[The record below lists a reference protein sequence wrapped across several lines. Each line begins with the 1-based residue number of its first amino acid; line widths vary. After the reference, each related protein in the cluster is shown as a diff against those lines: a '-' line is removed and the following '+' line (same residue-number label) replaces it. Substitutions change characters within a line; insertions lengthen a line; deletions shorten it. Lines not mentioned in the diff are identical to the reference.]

1 MVIRMINCSPH
12 SWFPAPPCTL
22 GTCPGRRGAER
33 RDELVDHHQTD
44 HDQRMVIIMI
54 VMSMMLTCSTRPVGP
69 SSHPAT
75 AIPPLL
81 YSSVSGGTMTMIMIS
96 MIMIMMIV
104 IRIMI
109 RMITMF
115 VTIMIMIAQLLALR
129 SGLRFYGLIIV
140 SVSVT
145 LSFQESQRPFIRL
158 HARMHSHS
166 CSNFSD
172 LSLQHKPM
180 FKI

>member
-1 MVIRMINCSPH
+1 MINCSPH

-33 RDELVDHHQTD
+33 MDELVDHHQID

-81 YSSVSGGTMTMIMIS
+81 YSSVSDQDKSFCELIILVMYGIAVITMTVVIHKS
-96 MIMIMMIV
+96 MK
-104 IRIMI
+104 
-109 RMITMF
+109 
-115 VTIMIMIAQLLALR
+115 IAFFIFLQTADYQTTR
-129 SGLRFYGLIIV
+129 SL
-140 SVSVT
+140 
-145 LSFQESQRPFIRL
+145 PRL
-158 HARMHSHS
+158 KFNH
-166 CSNFSD
+166 SD
-172 LSLQHKPM
+172 LHDDASKFLGVNAL
-180 FKI
+180 

>member
-1 MVIRMINCSPH
+1 
-12 SWFPAPPCTL
+12 
-22 GTCPGRRGAER
+22 
-33 RDELVDHHQTD
+33 
-44 HDQRMVIIMI
+44 MI

-81 YSSVSGGTMTMIMIS
+81 YSSVSGGTMIRIMIS
-96 MIMIMMIV
+96 MIMIMMIM

-115 VTIMIMIAQLLALR
+115 VIIMIMIAQLLSLQ

-140 SVSVT
+140 NVSET

-172 LSLQHKPM
+172 LSLSTSPCLRFEVLFVKKDVDTDFDPT
-180 FKI
+180 I